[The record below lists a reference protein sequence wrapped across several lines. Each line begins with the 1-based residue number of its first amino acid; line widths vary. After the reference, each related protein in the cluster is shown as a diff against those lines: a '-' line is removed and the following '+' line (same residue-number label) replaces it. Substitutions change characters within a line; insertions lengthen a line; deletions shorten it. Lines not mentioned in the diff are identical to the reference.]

1 MSIVTIWKVNIFSI
15 GKELYDSILISPKL
29 RLISSVIPL
38 FLPIRYLRI

>member
-15 GKELYDSILISPKL
+15 GKELYGSILISPKL
-29 RLISSVIPL
+29 RLIFSVIPL